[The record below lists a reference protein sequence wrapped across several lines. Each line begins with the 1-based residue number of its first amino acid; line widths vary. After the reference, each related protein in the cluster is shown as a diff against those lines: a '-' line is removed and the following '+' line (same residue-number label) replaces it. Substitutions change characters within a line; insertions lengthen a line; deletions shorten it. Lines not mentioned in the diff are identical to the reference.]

1 MIMKMCRLAACTAVS
16 HGSFVVVN
24 RRSIQKKRAAVFGHE
39 PATAYAPLVS
49 VSGRIDSSH
58 AKIRGI
64 AGNGL
69 RRHSP
74 WKKGRLFAC
83 SAISTSLVAIMAV
96 VQGLGCIDNVLTA
109 VLWLLV
115 TTAGLAEIFS

>member
-64 AGNGL
+64 AGK
-69 RRHSP
+69 RVE
-74 WKKGRLFAC
+74 KTFAMEKG
-83 SAISTSLVAIMAV
+83 STIRVFGNL
-96 VQGLGCIDNVLTA
+96 D
-109 VLWLLV
+109 
-115 TTAGLAEIFS
+115 

>member
-1 MIMKMCRLAACTAVS
+1 MRK
-16 HGSFVVVN
+16 
-24 RRSIQKKRAAVFGHE
+24 FGG
-39 PATAYAPLVS
+39 LQ
-49 VSGRIDSSH
+49 
-58 AKIRGI
+58 
-64 AGNGL
+64 GNGL

-96 VQGLGCIDNVLTA
+96 VQGLGCTDNVPTA